1 MFHKPTDLTPDD
13 QPQLS
18 EVDDNKEDAAGQDNT
33 MEVNCN
39 GHTSVPESGS
49 KEEAQRTEQL
59 TAEEQQ
65 QEDQQ
70 NANQPENNT
79 ETKEASSNNKEH
91 QTCNGLTQDA
101 DSQAPPTA
109 LSPDSVTVE
118 IEEEEKDKQD
128 EEMHSGGD
136 TKKEDKEKGD
146 QNAQSAP
153 FLFIINGDDHK
164 AKLCLLK
171 FHWFTEAFWSL
182 YWVFYDK
189 RAV

>member
-1 MFHKPTDLTPDD
+1 MFRKPTDLTPDE

-18 EVDDNKEDAAGQDNT
+18 EVDDSKEDAAGQETT

-39 GHTSVPESGS
+39 GHASVPESGS
-49 KEEAQRTEQL
+49 NEEAQKTEQS
-59 TAEEQQ
+59 TAEEQQQQ

-70 NANQPENNT
+70 NANQPESNT

-101 DSQAPPTA
+101 DPQAPPTA

-136 TKKEDKEKGD
+136 TKKEDKEKGE
-146 QNAQSAP
+146 QNA
-153 FLFIINGDDHK
+153 
-164 AKLCLLK
+164 
-171 FHWFTEAFWSL
+171 
-182 YWVFYDK
+182 
-189 RAV
+189 